1 MEEELNTEE
10 KKPHKTIL
18 LVDDDEIHLL
28 FTELL
33 LNDEYEIFTVKSGKE
48 ALKLLD
54 KKHDKKHEKKHD
66 KEHDKKHDKKHIVPD
81 LIMLDVMMPEMDG
94 WEVFNKIKKIAALKS
109 TPIMF
114 FSSMED
120 KSARKKAHEIG
131 ASDFVIKPC
140 DQTDLLNRIKDVLK
154 KAKHKKEKKDK

>member
-10 KKPHKTIL
+10 KTPHKTIL

-48 ALKLLD
+48 ALEFL
-54 KKHDKKHEKKHD
+54 
-66 KEHDKKHDKKHIVPD
+66 DKKHIVPD
-81 LIMLDVMMPEMDG
+81 VIMLDVMMPEMDG
-94 WEVFNKIKKIAALKS
+94 WEVFNKIKEIAALKS

-120 KSARKKAHEIG
+120 ENIRKKALEVG
-131 ASDFVIKPC
+131 ASDYVTKPC
-140 DQTDLLNRIKDVLK
+140 EQSDLLNRIKHTLE
-154 KAKHKKEKKDK
+154 KAKHKK

>member
-1 MEEELNTEE
+1 MEKE
-10 KKPHKTIL
+10 KKQHKTIL

-33 LNDEYEIFTVKSGKE
+33 LNDEYKIFKVKSGKE
-48 ALKLLD
+48 ALKFL
-54 KKHDKKHEKKHD
+54 EKKHV
-66 KEHDKKHDKKHIVPD
+66 VPD

-94 WEVFNKIKKIAALKS
+94 WEVFNKIKEIAALKS

-120 KSARKKAHEIG
+120 ESIKKKAIEIG

-140 DQTDLLNRIKDVLK
+140 EQTDLLNRIRETFQKVNQK
-154 KAKHKKEKKDK
+154 